1 MLTKNTNNFSNSS
14 NDPLNLYLNKNYA
27 ALANSDLTKKI
38 DSDGNT
44 VVHKMAKKF
53 RS

>member
-27 ALANSDLTKKI
+27 ALANSNLTKKLI
-38 DSDGNT
+38 LMEILLFI
-44 VVHKMAKKF
+44 KWQKI
-53 RS
+53 